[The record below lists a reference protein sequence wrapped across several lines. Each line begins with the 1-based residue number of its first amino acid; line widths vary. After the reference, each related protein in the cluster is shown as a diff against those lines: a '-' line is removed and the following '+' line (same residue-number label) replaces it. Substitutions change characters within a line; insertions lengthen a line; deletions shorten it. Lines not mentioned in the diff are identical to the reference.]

1 MNCCVTDLRAKEV
14 VNVADGSRIGKVC
27 DVEVDTCS
35 GHIVAIIIFGS
46 GCVLFNRSDDIRIP
60 WNEIKVIGDDTILVH
75 LDDCRC
81 PPRRKGP
88 FDGLFRK

>member
-35 GHIVAIIIFGS
+35 GHIVAIIIFG
-46 GCVLFNRSDDIRIP
+46 RD
-60 WNEIKVIGDDTILVH
+60 
-75 LDDCRC
+75 
-81 PPRRKGP
+81 RKSVV
-88 FDGLFRK
+88 